1 MKGRLLTLPATIL
14 AALLAGCLTAM
25 YLTRDAGSSPK
36 RPDKT
41 SDAGPSPVNSDLLR
55 TATRLTALAETTEE
69 QDDAREALRL
79 ADHELDQAFASALRQ
94 AAEYKPPASGPLGQL
109 TARVNQLKAIVA
121 EGKERV
127 AQLTKQVASADADQ
141 LELANAQLAL
151 AQDDLEDAQQDLSRQ
166 GGDPRAALQRAL
178 QEHDA
183 IQHQS
188 SPTMKGGP
196 PSTDTLS
203 EQLRAWLD
211 LRSAGEQVFAA
222 ERQATSHAAT
232 VVAQHNQLEKQTD
245 DEYTGQKDTVAGLRK
260 LSEQRKTLAE
270 LDQRIQDSQQLARV
284 YRDWGSLIQVR
295 RRAVLHLVLSSVAII
310 LTILFLAV
318 LANIA
323 VRRLFRQT
331 EKKRV
336 QQARIIS
343 AVGIQFVA
351 AALILLVVFGAPNQL
366 STILGLATAGLTVVL
381 RDFIVAFLG
390 WFTLMGKNGIRV
402 GDWVEINGVSG
413 EVIEIGVLKTVLLES
428 GNWTDTGHPTGRQV
442 AFSNSFAMEGHY
454 FNFSTAGQW
463 LWDELEVTLPATG
476 DPYQLAE
483 DIGKLVERETAA
495 DSAQAAQDWERV
507 TRRYGAHSFSAKPA
521 VNLRPV
527 AAGLQVAVRYITRAP
542 QRYAIKS
549 RLFQLIVELLH
560 KPAGTGGGDPDPA
573 LAQNIT

>member
-1 MKGRLLTLPATIL
+1 MKLRVLTLPAAVL
-14 AALLAGCLTAM
+14 GALLLICLVAVYATRESGGPPARAVKTAAGE
-25 YLTRDAGSSPK
+25 PQ
-36 RPDKT
+36 
-41 SDAGPSPVNSDLLR
+41 SPVDSRLLE
-55 TATRLTALAETTEE
+55 AANRLTPLAETAEE

-109 TARVNQLKAIVA
+109 AARVNQLKAQVA
-121 EGKERV
+121 ADQDRV
-127 AQLTKQVASADADQ
+127 AQLTKQGNSADPEQ

-166 GGDPRAALQRAL
+166 GGDPHAALERAL
-178 QEHDA
+178 QEHDS

-188 SPTMKGGP
+188 SPTMKGGQRP
-196 PSTDTLS
+196 TDTLL
-203 EQLRAWLD
+203 EQIRAWLD
-211 LRSAGEQVFAA
+211 LRSAGEQLLAA
-222 ERQATSHAAT
+222 AKQAAMHAST
-232 VVAQHNQLEKQTD
+232 VSEQHNQLEKQTD
-245 DEYTGQKDTVAGLRK
+245 AQYTGQKDTVAGLRR

-284 YRDWGSLIQVR
+284 YQDWSSLLQTR
-295 RRAVLHLVLSSVAII
+295 RRAVLHLLLGSVAVI
-310 LTILFLAV
+310 LTILFSAM

-336 QQARIIS
+336 QQARVIA
-343 AVGIQFVA
+343 AVAIQFFA
-351 AALILLVVFGAPNQL
+351 AALILLVLFGAPNQL

-413 EVIEIGVLKTVLLES
+413 EVVEIGVLKTVLLES

-442 AFSNSFAMEGHY
+442 AFSNGFAMEGHY

-463 LWDELEVTLPATG
+463 LWDELEVTLPASG

-483 DIGKLVERETAA
+483 EIRKLVERETAA
-495 DSAQAAQDWERV
+495 DSARAAQDWERV
-507 TRRYGAHSFSAKPA
+507 TSRYGSRSFSAKPA

-527 AAGLQVAVRYITRAP
+527 AAGLEVVVRYITRAP

-560 KPAGTGGGDPDPA
+560 RPAAATNSSPTLTPA
-573 LAQNIT
+573 QS